1 VRQSIRG
8 YADGLID
15 RAPASGDGSLSAL
28 ASELSAL
35 GGTVGGSD
43 DLRRALSDPGIPV
56 SARRGI
62 IHDLF
67 ENRVGKV
74 TLRLVDF
81 VLGVD
86 RASEVV
92 PDIEWLVER
101 FDAAVRSMAPV
112 GDVVLGIKGAEERVE
127 GYASAVLSAA
137 PSRKEL
143 SDLEDEL
150 FRFSRIVAGAHDLRH
165 ALSDRDLPT
174 ANRRQ
179 IVLDLLEGKASPV
192 ATSLAS
198 YLTKIGR
205 PRDFEALLGT
215 IIDRVASE
223 SNRRL
228 ADVRSAVALDDQQQT
243 RLAEA
248 LSRAVGHDVEV
259 RVSVD
264 PSVVGGFVA
273 TIGDTVV
280 DGSARHQL
288 EILRERLVSP
298 ETGIGI
304 TNITTGERH

>member
-1 VRQSIRG
+1 MRQSIRG

-15 RAPASGDGSLSAL
+15 RAPQSGDGSLSAL
-28 ASELSAL
+28 TSELSAL
-35 GGTVGGSD
+35 SGIVGGSD
-43 DLRRALSDPGIPV
+43 DLRRALSDPGVPV
-56 SARRGI
+56 SSRRGI
-62 IHDLF
+62 VHDLF
-67 ENRVGKV
+67 ESRIGKV

-86 RASEVV
+86 RATEVV
-92 PDIEWLVER
+92 GDIEWLAER
-101 FDAAVRSMAPV
+101 FDAATRSMAPV

-127 GYASAVLSAA
+127 GYASAVLPAA
-137 PSRKEL
+137 ATSKEL

-150 FRFSRIVAGAHDLRH
+150 FRFSRIVAGAHDLRN
-165 ALSDRDLPT
+165 ALSDRDLPA

-179 IVLDLLEGKASPV
+179 VVLDLLEGKASPV

-198 YLTKIGR
+198 YITQIGR
-205 PRDFEALLGT
+205 PRDFEDLLGAV
-215 IIDRVASE
+215 IDRVASE

-228 ADVRSAVALDDQQQT
+228 ADVRSAVALDDQQQH
-243 RLAEA
+243 RLADA

-264 PSVVGGFVA
+264 ASLVGGFVA

-288 EILRERLVSP
+288 DILRERLVSP
-298 ETGIGI
+298 EAGIGI